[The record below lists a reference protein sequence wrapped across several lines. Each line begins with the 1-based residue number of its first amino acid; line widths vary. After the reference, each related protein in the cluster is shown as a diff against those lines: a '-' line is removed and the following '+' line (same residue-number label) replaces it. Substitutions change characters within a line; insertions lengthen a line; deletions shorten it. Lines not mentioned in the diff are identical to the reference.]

1 MKRVFKVLFLGV
13 ALFVMSGVAQ
23 AQVKI
28 AHVNTAE
35 ILDVMPDKGK
45 AEKDLEKYYGEL
57 QNQLQTM
64 AKEYQT
70 KMQDYEANQA
80 TMSNLVK
87 QSKEKEIVDL
97 QTRIQQFQANAE
109 QEFEAKRAELLA
121 PILEKIQNAINAVG
135 KEKGYTYVLD
145 LATGAAVYVGDSD
158 VDIQTARNSGLPC
171 ISVLWGF
178 RDRDFLIKNGAET
191 FISAPSELLSI

>member
-1 MKRVFKVLFLGV
+1 MFLGV
-13 ALFVMSGVAQ
+13 ALFVMSGIAN

-35 ILDVMPDKGK
+35 ILDAMPDKSK
-45 AEKDLEKYYGEL
+45 AEKSLEKYYGEL
-57 QNQLQTM
+57 QSQLETM

-97 QTRIQQFQANAE
+97 QTRITQFQANAE
-109 QEFEAKRAELLA
+109 NEFENKRAELLK
-121 PILEKIQNAINAVG
+121 PILDKIQNAINAVG
-135 KEKGYTYVLD
+135 KEKGYTYMLD
-145 LATGAAVYVGDSD
+145 LATGAAVYVGDNAVDATKD
-158 VDIQTARNSGLPC
+158 VKSKLG
-171 ISVLWGF
+171 
-178 RDRDFLIKNGAET
+178 IK
-191 FISAPSELLSI
+191 

>member
-1 MKRVFKVLFLGV
+1 MKKVFSVLFLGI

-35 ILDVMPDKGK
+35 VLDAMPDKAK

-57 QNQLQTM
+57 QNQLQNM

-70 KMQDYEANQA
+70 KLQDYEANQG

-97 QTRIQQFQANAE
+97 Q
-109 QEFEAKRAELLA
+109 EFEGKRAELLA
-121 PILEKIQNAINAVG
+121 PILDKIQNAINAVG
-135 KEKGYTYVLD
+135 KEKGYTYILD
-145 LATGAAVYVGDSD
+145 LATGAAVYVGTDA
-158 VDIQTARNSGLPC
+158 VDCTPAVKAKLG
-171 ISVLWGF
+171 VT
-178 RDRDFLIKNGAET
+178 K
-191 FISAPSELLSI
+191 

>member
-1 MKRVFKVLFLGV
+1 MKRVFRVLFLGV
-13 ALFVMSGVAQ
+13 ALFMMSGVVN

-35 ILDVMPDKGK
+35 ILDAMPDKAK
-45 AEKDLEKYYGEL
+45 AEKSLEKYYGEL
-57 QNQLQTM
+57 QSQLETM

-97 QTRIQQFQANAE
+97 QTRIQQFQVNAE
-109 QEFEAKRAELLA
+109 NEFEGKRAELLK
-121 PILEKIQNAINAVG
+121 PMLDKIQNAINAVG

-145 LATGAAVYVGDSD
+145 LATGAAVYVGDNAVDATKD
-158 VDIQTARNSGLPC
+158 VKSKLG
-171 ISVLWGF
+171 
-178 RDRDFLIKNGAET
+178 IK
-191 FISAPSELLSI
+191 

>member
-13 ALFVMSGVAQ
+13 ALFMMSGVAN

-35 ILDVMPDKGK
+35 VLDAMPDKAK
-45 AEKDLEKYYGEL
+45 AEKNLEKYYDEL
-57 QNQLQTM
+57 QNQLQAM

-97 QTRIQQFQANAE
+97 QTRIQQFQVNAE
-109 QEFEAKRAELLA
+109 NEFEAKRAELLK
-121 PILEKIQNAINAVG
+121 PMLDKIQNAINTVG

-145 LATGAAVYVGDSD
+145 LATGAAVYVGTDA
-158 VDIQTARNSGLPC
+158 VDCTPAVKAKLG
-171 ISVLWGF
+171 
-178 RDRDFLIKNGAET
+178 IK
-191 FISAPSELLSI
+191 

>member
-145 LATGAAVYVGDSD
+145 LATGAAVYVGDNAVDANND
-158 VDIQTARNSGLPC
+158 VKAKLG
-171 ISVLWGF
+171 
-178 RDRDFLIKNGAET
+178 IK
-191 FISAPSELLSI
+191 

>member
-1 MKRVFKVLFLGV
+1 MKRVFRVLFLGV
-13 ALFVMSGVAQ
+13 ALFMMSGVVN

-35 ILDVMPDKGK
+35 ILDAMPDKAK
-45 AEKDLEKYYGEL
+45 AEKSLEKYYGEL
-57 QNQLQTM
+57 QNQLEAM

-97 QTRIQQFQANAE
+97 QTRIQQFQVNAE
-109 QEFEAKRAELLA
+109 NEFEGKRAELLK
-121 PILEKIQNAINAVG
+121 PMLDKIQNAINAV
-135 KEKGYTYVLD
+135 
-145 LATGAAVYVGDSD
+145 
-158 VDIQTARNSGLPC
+158 ARS
-171 ISVLWGF
+171 
-178 RDRDFLIKNGAET
+178 RT
-191 FISAPSELLSI
+191 

>member
-1 MKRVFKVLFLGV
+1 MKKMFKVLFLGI

-35 ILDVMPDKGK
+35 ILDAMPDKAK

-57 QNQLQTM
+57 QSQLQTM
-64 AKEYQT
+64 AQEYQT

-87 QSKEKEIVDL
+87 QSKEKEIIDI
-97 QTRIQQFQANAE
+97 QNRIQQFQANAE
-109 QEFEAKRAELLA
+109 SEFESKRAELLK
-121 PILEKIQNAINAVG
+121 PILDKIQTAINAVG
-135 KEKGYTYVLD
+135 KEKGYTYMLD
-145 LATGAAVYVGDSD
+145 LASGAAVYVSD
-158 VDIQTARNSGLPC
+158 DAVDATKDVKAKLG
-171 ISVLWGF
+171 
-178 RDRDFLIKNGAET
+178 IK
-191 FISAPSELLSI
+191 

>member
-1 MKRVFKVLFLGV
+1 MFLGV
-13 ALFVMSGVAQ
+13 ALFMMSGVAN

-35 ILDVMPDKGK
+35 VLDAMPDKAK
-45 AEKDLEKYYGEL
+45 AEKNLEKYYDEL
-57 QNQLQTM
+57 QNQLQAM

-97 QTRIQQFQANAE
+97 QTRIQQFQVNAE
-109 QEFEAKRAELLA
+109 NEFEAKRAELLK
-121 PILEKIQNAINAVG
+121 PMLDKIQNAINTVG
-135 KEKGYTYVLD
+135 KEKGYTYILD
-145 LATGAAVYVGDSD
+145 LATGAAVYVGDD
-158 VDIQTARNSGLPC
+158 C
-171 ISVLWGF
+171 
-178 RDRDFLIKNGAET
+178 
-191 FISAPSELLSI
+191 

>member
-1 MKRVFKVLFLGV
+1 MNKLFKVLFLGV
-13 ALFVMSGVAQ
+13 ALFVMSGMAN

-35 ILDVMPDKGK
+35 ILDAMPDKAK

-57 QNQLQTM
+57 QSQLETM

-87 QSKEKEIVDL
+87 QSKEKEIIDL

-109 QEFEAKRAELLA
+109 NEFESKRAELLK
-121 PILEKIQNAINAVG
+121 PILDKIQTAINSVG

-145 LATGAAVYVGDSD
+145 LATGAAVFVADDAINATND
-158 VDIQTARNSGLPC
+158 VKAKLG
-171 ISVLWGF
+171 
-178 RDRDFLIKNGAET
+178 IK
-191 FISAPSELLSI
+191 

>member
-1 MKRVFKVLFLGV
+1 MNKLFKVLFLGV

-35 ILDVMPDKGK
+35 ILDAMPDKAK
-45 AEKDLEKYYGEL
+45 AEKSLEKYYGEL
-57 QNQLQTM
+57 QSQLETM

-97 QTRIQQFQANAE
+97 QTRITQFQANAE
-109 QEFEAKRAELLA
+109 NEFENKRAELLK
-121 PILEKIQNAINAVG
+121 PILDKIQNAINAVG
-135 KEKGYTYVLD
+135 KVKGYTYMLD
-145 LATGAAVYVGDSD
+145 LATGAAVYVGDNAVDATKD
-158 VDIQTARNSGLPC
+158 VKSKLG
-171 ISVLWGF
+171 
-178 RDRDFLIKNGAET
+178 IK
-191 FISAPSELLSI
+191 

>member
-1 MKRVFKVLFLGV
+1 MEANNLYLCGSIVLKNRVKSLKVNKMNKLFKVLFLGV

-35 ILDVMPDKGK
+35 ILDAMPDKAK
-45 AEKDLEKYYGEL
+45 AEKSLEKYYGEL
-57 QNQLQTM
+57 QSQLETM

-97 QTRIQQFQANAE
+97 QTRIQQFQVNAE
-109 QEFEAKRAELLA
+109 GEFENKRAELLK
-121 PILEKIQNAINAVG
+121 PILDKIQNAINAVG

-145 LATGAAVYVGDSD
+145 LATGAAVFVGDNAVDCTKD
-158 VDIQTARNSGLPC
+158 VKAKLGIT
-171 ISVLWGF
+171 
-178 RDRDFLIKNGAET
+178 K
-191 FISAPSELLSI
+191 

>member
-1 MKRVFKVLFLGV
+1 MKKMFKVLFLGI

-35 ILDVMPDKGK
+35 ILDAMPDKAK

-57 QNQLQTM
+57 QSQLETM
-64 AKEYQT
+64 AKEYQA

-87 QSKEKEIVDL
+87 QSKEKEIIDI
-97 QTRIQQFQANAE
+97 QNRIQQFQANAE
-109 QEFEAKRAELLA
+109 GEFEKKRAELLS

-145 LATGAAVYVGDSD
+145 LATGATVFVGDDAVDATKD
-158 VDIQTARNSGLPC
+158 VKGKL
-171 ISVLWGF
+171 G
-178 RDRDFLIKNGAET
+178 IK
-191 FISAPSELLSI
+191 

>member
-1 MKRVFKVLFLGV
+1 MNKLFKVLFLGI
-13 ALFVMSGVAQ
+13 ALFVMSGMAQ

-35 ILDVMPDKGK
+35 ILDAMPDKAK
-45 AEKDLEKYYGEL
+45 AEKSLEKYYGEL
-57 QNQLQTM
+57 QSQLETM

-87 QSKEKEIVDL
+87 QSKEKEIIDL

-109 QEFEAKRAELLA
+109 NEMANKQLELVK
-121 PILEKIQNAINAVG
+121 PIIEKVQKAVDEVG
-135 KEKGYTYVLD
+135 KAKGYTYIID
-145 LATGAAVYVGDSD
+145 TAASGVIVYVGADA
-158 VDIQTARNSGLPC
+158 VDITKDVKTKLG
-171 ISVLWGF
+171 V
-178 RDRDFLIKNGAET
+178 K
-191 FISAPSELLSI
+191 

>member
-1 MKRVFKVLFLGV
+1 MKRVFKVLFLGI
-13 ALFVMSGVAQ
+13 ALFVMSGTAN

-35 ILDVMPDKGK
+35 ILEVMPDKAK
-45 AEKDLEKYYGEL
+45 AEKDLEKYYNEL
-57 QNQLQTM
+57 QNQLQAM

-97 QTRIQQFQANAE
+97 QTSIQQFQANAE
-109 QEFEAKRAELLA
+109 NEFEAKRAELLK
-121 PILEKIQNAINAVG
+121 PILDKIQNAINAVG

-145 LATGAAVYVGDSD
+145 LATGAAVYVGDAA
-158 VDIQTARNSGLPC
+158 VDCTTDMKTKLG
-171 ISVLWGF
+171 
-178 RDRDFLIKNGAET
+178 IK
-191 FISAPSELLSI
+191 